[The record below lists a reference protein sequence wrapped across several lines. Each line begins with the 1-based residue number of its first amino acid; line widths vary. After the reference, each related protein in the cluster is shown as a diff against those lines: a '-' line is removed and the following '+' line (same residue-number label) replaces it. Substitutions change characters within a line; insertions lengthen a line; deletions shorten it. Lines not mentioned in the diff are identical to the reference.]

1 MNNDSLLNTR
11 FAVMALFF
19 SSAGWGLTWL
29 PIKSLSAMGLDGL
42 HLVFIA
48 FGSGA
53 LLTVPWLYLQ
63 RDRWRKKISLMV
75 MIALSGG
82 FANASFQTA
91 IYHGDVIR
99 VMILFY
105 LLPVWSVIGGRVFL
119 GEKIDAVRLFAV
131 FLSLSGAFVILDIAN
146 TSWAAVSGIDLL
158 AIGSGIGL
166 AATNILFRFT
176 QDIPVMSKVSTMF
189 VGCTVLIGL
198 SLIVFTTG
206 TPLPDNNSV
215 LWAVA
220 YGALW
225 LTLITTGTQW
235 GVSQM
240 DAGRSAVIIVVELV
254 VAVASTALI
263 VHGELATFEIV
274 GGLMVLSAAL
284 LEGSRNELQGVLTT
298 ILRPIYSK

>member
-1 MNNDSLLNTR
+1 
-11 FAVMALFF
+11 
-19 SSAGWGLTWL
+19 
-29 PIKSLSAMGLDGL
+29 MGLDGL

-63 RDRWRKKISLMV
+63 RDRWREKISLMV
-75 MIALSGG
+75 MIALAGG

-119 GEKIDAVRLFAV
+119 GEKVDTVRLFAV

-176 QDIPVMSKVSTMF
+176 QDIPVMSKVSAMF
-189 VGCTVLIGL
+189 ISCTVLIGL
-198 SLIVFTTG
+198 SLMVFTTA
-206 TPLPDNNSV
+206 TALPDNDSV

-225 LTLITTGTQW
+225 LTLITSGTQW

-263 VHGELATFEIV
+263 LKGELATFEIV

-284 LEGSRNELQGVLTT
+284 LEGSRNEL
-298 ILRPIYSK
+298 